1 MKAWES
7 SYADKLIL
15 PGKVESTVKTIRK
28 QDKTI
33 ATLNGSFDLL
43 HAGHLHMI
51 YEASQLAD
59 ILILALNSDKSIQ
72 SYKGV
77 HRPLIPLKERLQ
89 MVAAI
94 GFVDFITYFEETD
107 PRNLYEK
114 IRPDVH
120 VNGSEYGYD
129 CIEADTVKKYGG
141 RVHIVSLLPGLST
154 TQLLKKIKAVPCV

>member
-1 MKAWES
+1 MKAWRES
-7 SYADKLIL
+7 YKDKLIL
-15 PGKVESTVKTIRK
+15 PERIEATVKIIREK
-28 QDKTI
+28 DQTI

-43 HAGHLHMI
+43 HSGHLHMI

-59 ILILALNSDKSIQ
+59 ILILALNTDKSIQ
-72 SYKGV
+72 TYKSA
-77 HRPLIPLKERLQ
+77 HRPVVSLKERLQ

-120 VNGSEYGYD
+120 VNGSEYGSD
-129 CIEADTVKKYGG
+129 CIESDIIKKYGG
-141 RVHIVSLLPGLST
+141 RVHIVSLLHGLST
-154 TQLLKKIKAVPCV
+154 TQLLEKIKAMPCV